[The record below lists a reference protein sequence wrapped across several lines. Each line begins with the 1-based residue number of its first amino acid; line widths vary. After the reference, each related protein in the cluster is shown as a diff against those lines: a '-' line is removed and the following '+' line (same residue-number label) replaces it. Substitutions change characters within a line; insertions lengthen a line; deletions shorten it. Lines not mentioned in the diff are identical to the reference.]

1 MRGLAGSSSS
11 EVFAWVGISEGFA
24 SDHRPAGARGLGIT
38 QRGVK
43 NRKRL
48 AMKRNE
54 PSSTKSKAI
63 PRQTPST
70 SGFSEDC
77 PTLLSSNEGV
87 RKFSLDSCTQITG
100 PEKCKIDHPKKKKNS
115 GRKPGYVLPGSGPVR
130 GLPRN
135 FRVGRERESPSEGS
149 VWVVVS
155 EGFASEESGRVRARA
170 PPGPG
175 PVRGLPRKKA
185 GKSG

>member
-11 EVFAWVGISEGFA
+11 EVFAWVGVSEGFA

-63 PRQTPST
+63 PRETPST

-100 PEKCKIDHPKKKKNS
+100 PEKCKIDHPKKKKQWAQA
-115 GRKPGYVLPGSGPVR
+115 
-130 GLPRN
+130 GLR
-135 FRVGRERESPSEGS
+135 FARVGAR
-149 VWVVVS
+149 
-155 EGFASEESGRVRARA
+155 EGFASELPSRKRAGESE
-170 PPGPG
+170 
-175 PVRGLPRKKA
+175 RGLCLGRCQ
-185 GKSG
+185 